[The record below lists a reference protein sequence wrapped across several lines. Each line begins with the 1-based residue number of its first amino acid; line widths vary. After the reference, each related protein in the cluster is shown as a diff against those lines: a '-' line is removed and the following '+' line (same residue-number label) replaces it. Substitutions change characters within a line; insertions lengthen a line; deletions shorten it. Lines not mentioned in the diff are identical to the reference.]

1 MNNMMIFNNSEF
13 GSVRTLKNNE
23 GKVYFVAR
31 DIAEVLGY
39 VKLDAMY
46 RRLSDRQRIKVNPQN
61 LANAGFPQID
71 AFQIEPN
78 PNIKNMVLITEGGLY
93 KAILG
98 STLPSAERFQDW
110 VTDEVLPQIRMTGGY
125 IPVQSGDSD
134 AEIMAKALL
143 VAQKTLDKKDEIIGI
158 LEPRAKNYDLLMDS
172 KSNLDFS
179 EFVKSAKLTIGRNR
193 FIDVLRENK
202 IIRCK
207 PNTEP
212 YQQFVEAGYFE
223 VIQKVVNGHS
233 VSKTTIT
240 KKGVDWL
247 IKKCDGWD
255 IITVSRKTPAFRHEE
270 CQVSK
275 V

>member
-1 MNNMMIFNNSEF
+1 MNNMMIFE
-13 GSVRTLKNNE
+13 GNE
-23 GKVYFVAR
+23 VEVLELNGKVLFNAKHVGECLDMEGSTVRKSIGTMSAR
-31 DIAEVLGY
+31 QI
-39 VKLDAMY
+39 VKLTNSIVKDIHFRKLHNTGENFLTESGVY
-46 RRLSDRQRIKVNPQN
+46 K
-61 LANAGFPQID
+61 
-71 AFQIEPN
+71 
-78 PNIKNMVLITEGGLY
+78 LIMRSNKPE
-93 KAILG
+93 
-98 STLPSAERFQDW
+98 AERFQDW

-143 VAQKTLDKKDEIIGI
+143 VAQKTLDKKDEIIGM

-233 VSKTTIT
+233 VSKTTLT

-255 IITVSRKTPAFRHEE
+255 IIREDEE
-270 CQVSK
+270 VFSY
-275 V
+275 

>member
-1 MNNMMIFNNSEF
+1 MNNMMIFEGNEVEVLELNGKVLFNPKDVGGCLGMTYATIRDHMSQMDEDE
-13 GSVRTLKNNE
+13 VIKLKNSNV
-23 GKVYFVAR
+23 GLTNFR
-31 DIAEVLGY
+31 
-39 VKLDAMY
+39 KLH
-46 RRLSDRQRIKVNPQN
+46 NTGEN
-61 LANAGFPQID
+61 F
-71 AFQIEPN
+71 
-78 PNIKNMVLITEGGLY
+78 ITEEGVY
-93 KAILG
+93 
-98 STLPSAERFQDW
+98 TLIFKSRKPEAMRFQKW
-110 VTDEVLPQIRMTGGY
+110 VTKTVLPQIRMTGGY

-143 VAQKTLDKKDEIIGI
+143 VAQKTLDKKDEIIGM

-247 IKKCDGWD
+247 IKKCDRWNIVRED
-255 IITVSRKTPAFRHEE
+255 EVA
-270 CQVSK
+270 
-275 V
+275 